1 MQEINTTEQTA
12 EVTPVTVEE
21 TLTEQTLQSDIQTD
35 NGETAVSYGKF
46 KSADSLYEGYQ
57 HLEKE
62 FTKKCQVL
70 KELENQLG
78 DNHKI
83 FEKML
88 NVNPELEQFADEL
101 KVRAA

>member
-57 HLEKE
+57 QLEKE
-62 FTKKCQVL
+62 FTVS
-70 KELENQLG
+70 ELVSY
-78 DNHKI
+78 
-83 FEKML
+83 L
-88 NVNPELEQFADEL
+88 NVCGLASRFFTDSDVKPKEYRVVFQG
-101 KVRAA
+101 

>member
-46 KSADSLYEGYQ
+46 KSADSLFAGSQ
-57 HLEKE
+57 H
-62 FTKKCQVL
+62 
-70 KELENQLG
+70 
-78 DNHKI
+78 
-83 FEKML
+83 
-88 NVNPELEQFADEL
+88 
-101 KVRAA
+101 